1 MQDPILLSVLQPN
14 IAKVTTVRWW
24 MGHYS
29 AETPKRH
36 WGAGNTPLM
45 SKLDKGVLQ
54 GWKKKTRTTTPVVKY
69 IDARG
74 VQRYKGTKD
83 LRRTEYLDANKMQI
97 GWLFLSIIK
106 IVKRVKSGILRI
118 LHLH

>member
-1 MQDPILLSVLQPN
+1 
-14 IAKVTTVRWW
+14 
-24 MGHYS
+24 
-29 AETPKRH
+29 
-36 WGAGNTPLM
+36 M